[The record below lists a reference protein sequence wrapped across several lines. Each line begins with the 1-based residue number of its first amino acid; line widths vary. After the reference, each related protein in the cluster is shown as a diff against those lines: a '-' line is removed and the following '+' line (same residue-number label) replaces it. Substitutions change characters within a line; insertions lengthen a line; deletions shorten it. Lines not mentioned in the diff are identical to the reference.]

1 MSWPASPLTEARSS
15 PSATGP
21 APHNPNPNPWEELI
35 TMNATVNDVM
45 TTTVVAVKQGASYK
59 EMAALLRK
67 YRVSAFP
74 VLDDDQKVIGIV
86 SEADLLAKTALN
98 ADRGGAMTAMVH
110 HKELKKADGVTAGDL
125 MSSNVV
131 TVKPDDTVEQA
142 ARLMYHLQV
151 KRLPVVDAGGYL
163 VGIVS
168 RADLLTVFDRPD
180 QEIRAEIVD
189 DVILHE
195 FLIDPALFMVTV
207 ADGIVTVT
215 GAPETADLGRNLMN
229 RIRHVAGVVAVR
241 DELSSP
247 LPERSIAGVY
257 F

>member
-1 MSWPASPLTEARSS
+1 
-15 PSATGP
+15 
-21 APHNPNPNPWEELI
+21 
-35 TMNATVNDVM
+35 MNAKVRDVM
-45 TTTVVAVKQGASYK
+45 TTPVVAVKQGASFK

-86 SEADLLAKTALN
+86 SEADLLAKEALN
-98 ADRGGAMTAMVH
+98 ADSGGAITAMVH
-110 HKELKKADGVTAGDL
+110 HQELKKADGVTAGDF
-125 MSSNVV
+125 MTSNVV

-151 KRLPVVDAGGYL
+151 KRLPVIDAGGHL

-195 FLIDPALFMVTV
+195 FLIDPALFTVAV
-207 ADGIVTVT
+207 ADGVVTIAGT
-215 GAPETADLGRNLMN
+215 PETADLGRNLMN
-229 RIRHVAGVVAVR
+229 RIRHVTGVVAVR
-241 DELSSP
+241 DQLSWP
-247 LPERSIAGVY
+247 PPERSITGLY

>member
-1 MSWPASPLTEARSS
+1 MEP
-15 PSATGP
+15 
-21 APHNPNPNPWEELI
+21 
-35 TMNATVNDVM
+35 TVKAVM

-74 VLDDDQKVIGIV
+74 VLDDDQKVIGVV
-86 SEADLLAKTALN
+86 SEADLLAKAALN
-98 ADRGGAMTAMVH
+98 ADRGGAITAMVH

-125 MSSNVV
+125 MTSNVV
-131 TVKPDDTVEQA
+131 TVKPEDTIEQA

-189 DVILHE
+189 DVVLHE
-195 FLIDPALFMVTV
+195 FLVDPALFMVTV
-207 ADGIVTVT
+207 ADGVVTVT
-215 GAPETADLGRNLMN
+215 GAPETADLGHRIVDK
-229 RIRHVAGVVAVR
+229 IRHVQGVVAVH
-241 DELSSP
+241 DELAYPPAEASF
-247 LPERSIAGVY
+247 AGLH

>member
-1 MSWPASPLTEARSS
+1 M
-15 PSATGP
+15 
-21 APHNPNPNPWEELI
+21 I

-45 TTTVVAVKQGASYK
+45 TTTVVAVKRGASYK
-59 EMAALLRK
+59 EIAALLRK

-74 VLDDDQKVIGIV
+74 VLDDDQRVIGIV
-86 SEADLLAKTALN
+86 SEADLLAKEALN
-98 ADRGGAMTAMVH
+98 ADRGGAITAMVH
-110 HKELKKADGVTAGDL
+110 HKELQKADGVTAGDL
-125 MSSNVV
+125 MTSNVV

-151 KRLPVVDAGGYL
+151 KRLPVVNAGGYL

-180 QEIRAEIVD
+180 GEIRAEIVN

-195 FLIDPALFMVTV
+195 FLIDPALFTVTV
-207 ADGIVTVT
+207 ADGVVTIQGT
-215 GAPETADLGRNLMN
+215 PETADLGRNLMN

-241 DELSSP
+241 DELSWP
-247 LPERSIAGVY
+247 PPERSIAGLY

>member
-1 MSWPASPLTEARSS
+1 
-15 PSATGP
+15 
-21 APHNPNPNPWEELI
+21 
-35 TMNATVNDVM
+35 MNAKVRDVM
-45 TTTVVAVKQGASYK
+45 TTPVVAVKQGASFK

-86 SEADLLAKTALN
+86 SEADLLAKEALN
-98 ADRGGAMTAMVH
+98 ADSGGAITAMVH
-110 HKELKKADGVTAGDL
+110 QKELKKADGVTAGDF
-125 MSSNVV
+125 MTSNVV

-151 KRLPVVDAGGYL
+151 KRLPVVDAGGCL

-180 QEIRAEIVD
+180 EEIRAEIVD
-189 DVILHE
+189 VILHE
-195 FLIDPALFMVTV
+195 FVIDPALFAVTV
-207 ADGIVTVT
+207 ADGVVTIQGT
-215 GAPETADLGRNLMN
+215 PETADVGRNLMN
-229 RIRHVAGVVAVR
+229 RIQHVQGVVAVR
-241 DELSSP
+241 DGLSWLSAKQP
-247 LPERSIAGVY
+247 IAGIY

>member
-1 MSWPASPLTEARSS
+1 M
-15 PSATGP
+15 
-21 APHNPNPNPWEELI
+21 I
-35 TMNATVNDVM
+35 TMNVTVNDVM
-45 TTTVVAVKQGASYK
+45 TTTVVAVKKGASYK
-59 EMAALLRK
+59 EMAALLRR

-74 VLDDDQKVIGIV
+74 VLDDDQRVIGIV
-86 SEADLLAKTALN
+86 SEADLLAKEALN
-98 ADRGGAMTAMVH
+98 ADRGGAINALVH
-110 HKELKKADGVTAGDL
+110 HKELKKADGETAGDL
-125 MSSNVV
+125 MTSNVV

-195 FLIDPALFMVTV
+195 FLIDPAVFAVTV
-207 ADGIVTVT
+207 ADGVVTIQGT
-215 GAPETADLGRNLMN
+215 PETADLGRNLMN
-229 RIRHVAGVVAVR
+229 RIRHVSGVVAVR
-241 DELSSP
+241 DELNWP
-247 LPERSIAGVY
+247 PPEQLIAGVY

>member
-1 MSWPASPLTEARSS
+1 M
-15 PSATGP
+15 
-21 APHNPNPNPWEELI
+21 I
-35 TMNATVNDVM
+35 TMNVTVNDVM
-45 TTTVVAVKQGASYK
+45 TTTVVAVKKGASYK
-59 EMAALLRK
+59 ELAALLRK

-86 SEADLLAKTALN
+86 SEADLLVKEALN
-98 ADRGGAMTAMVH
+98 ADRGGPIAALVH
-110 HKELKKADGVTAGDL
+110 HKELEKADGVTAGDL
-125 MSSNVV
+125 MTSNVV

-151 KRLPVVDAGGYL
+151 KRLPVVDAGGHL

-168 RADLLTVFDRPD
+168 RADLLSVFDRPD

-207 ADGIVTVT
+207 SEGVVTVT

-241 DELSSP
+241 EDGTF
-247 LPERSIAGVY
+247 RA
-257 F
+257 

>member
-1 MSWPASPLTEARSS
+1 M
-15 PSATGP
+15 
-21 APHNPNPNPWEELI
+21 I
-35 TMNATVNDVM
+35 TMNVTVNDVM
-45 TTTVVAVKQGASYK
+45 TATVVTVKRGASFK

-74 VLDDDQKVIGIV
+74 VLDDHQRVIGIV
-86 SEADLLAKTALN
+86 SEADLLAKEALN
-98 ADRGGAMTAMVH
+98 ADRGGPIAAIVH
-110 HKELKKADGVTAGDL
+110 HKELEKADGVTAGDL
-125 MSSNVV
+125 MTSNVV
-131 TVKPDDTVEQA
+131 TVKRDDTVEQA

-189 DVILHE
+189 DIILHE
-195 FLIDPALFMVTV
+195 FLIDPALFTVTV
-207 ADGIVTVT
+207 ADGVVTIQGT
-215 GAPETADLGRNLMN
+215 PETADLGRNLMN
-229 RIRHVAGVVAVR
+229 RIRHVSGVVAVR
-241 DELSSP
+241 DELRWP
-247 LPERSIAGVY
+247 PPERSIAGLY

>member
-1 MSWPASPLTEARSS
+1 MMEP
-15 PSATGP
+15 
-21 APHNPNPNPWEELI
+21 
-35 TMNATVNDVM
+35 TVKDVM

-74 VLDDDQKVIGIV
+74 VLDDDQRVIGVV
-86 SEADLLAKTALN
+86 SEADLLAKAALN
-98 ADRGGAMTAMVH
+98 ADRGGAITAMVH
-110 HKELKKADGVTAGDL
+110 HKELKKADGVSAGDL
-125 MSSNVV
+125 MTSNVV

-195 FLIDPALFMVTV
+195 FLIDPALFTVTV
-207 ADGIVTVT
+207 ADGVVTIQGT
-215 GAPETADLGRNLMN
+215 PETADLGRNLMN
-229 RIRHVAGVVAVR
+229 RIRHVTGVVAVR
-241 DELSSP
+241 DELSWP
-247 LPERSIAGVY
+247 PPERSVAGLY